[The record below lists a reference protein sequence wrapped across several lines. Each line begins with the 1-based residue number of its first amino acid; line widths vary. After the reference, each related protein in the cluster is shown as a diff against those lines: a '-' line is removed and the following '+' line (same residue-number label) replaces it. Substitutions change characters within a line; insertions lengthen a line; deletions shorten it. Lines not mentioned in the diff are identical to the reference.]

1 MLPPLTTRLL
11 VHSSLFL
18 DPAMTGPFP
27 GSVAAGTLP
36 KVGVAAAVIFGVR
49 GPWSERSRFG
59 QRIEYV
65 QKGKQPRYFSHLI
78 SFTLPRLSPKWCYRI
93 TGIRG
98 LSLIGIRTPPSGRLM
113 AIQ

>member
-1 MLPPLTTRLL
+1 MLDLMSCITKNNKHFKKMLPPLAARLL

-49 GPWSERSRFG
+49 GPQTR
-59 QRIEYV
+59 
-65 QKGKQPRYFSHLI
+65 QKTEQKLTLLGAKGRDLVSGLNNFKKENSPV
-78 SFTLPRLSPKWCYRI
+78 SFLV
-93 TGIRG
+93 
-98 LSLIGIRTPPSGRLM
+98 
-113 AIQ
+113 